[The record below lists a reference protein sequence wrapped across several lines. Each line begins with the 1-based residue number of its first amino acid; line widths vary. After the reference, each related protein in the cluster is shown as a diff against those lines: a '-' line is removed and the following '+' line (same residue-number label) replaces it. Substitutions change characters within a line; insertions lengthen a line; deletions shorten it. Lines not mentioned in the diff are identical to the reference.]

1 MFTKQYWGDFVL
13 NIQQIM
19 DGVKTA
25 AAEYPITKVELFGS
39 YAEGRNQQD
48 SDVDLL
54 VEFSSPRV
62 SLITLNGLKCRLEEI
77 LNTEV
82 DVIHGP
88 LPDGAMLEINRR
100 IPVYGA

>member
-1 MFTKQYWGDFVL
+1 ML

-19 DGVKTA
+19 DGVKTV

-88 LPDGAMLEINRR
+88 LPDGAMIEINRR

>member
-19 DGVKTA
+19 DGVKTV

-88 LPDGAMLEINRR
+88 LPDGAMIEINRR

>member
-1 MFTKQYWGDFVL
+1 ML
-13 NIQQIM
+13 SIQQII
-19 DGVKTA
+19 DGVNTVA
-25 AAEYPITKVELFGS
+25 GEYPITKVELFGS
-39 YAEGRNQQD
+39 YAEGRNRQS

-54 VEFSSPRV
+54 VEFSSPRI

-77 LNTEV
+77 LETDV

-100 IPVYGA
+100 IPIYGA

>member
-19 DGVKTA
+19 DGVKTV